1 MTSPDHVPPPPR
13 RTDDAF
19 ALSVQGDVAAII
31 GARSRWRVWTLVAV
45 PTTALVAA
53 AVLLTVGGG
62 EPVVADSAMGATVT
76 ARLGGAA
83 AAVAD
88 FDDADFD
95 DADFDADFDDDF
107 AIDDVSDDDLVAF
120 ADVDLPVAFA
130 FQELDGSSEQ
140 DLAAVEHA
148 FDHAI
153 RHL

>member
-83 AAVAD
+83 DAAD
-88 FDDADFD
+88 FDDDFD
-95 DADFDADFDDDF
+95 NDF

-120 ADVDLPVAFA
+120 ADVDSPVAFA

>member
-1 MTSPDHVPPPPR
+1 MTSPDLVPPPPR

-31 GARSRWRVWTLVAV
+31 GARSRWRVWTLVAL

-53 AVLLTVGGG
+53 VVLLTVGGG
-62 EPVVADSAMGATVT
+62 DPAVADSAMGSMVT
-76 ARLGGAA
+76 ARLGGDAA
-83 AAVAD
+83 AADLAAD
-88 FDDADFD
+88 
-95 DADFDADFDDDF
+95 DFDADDDDF
-107 AIDDVSDDDLVAF
+107 AIDDVIDDVSDDDLVAF

-140 DLAAVEHA
+140 DLAAVEQA

>member
-1 MTSPDHVPPPPR
+1 MTSPDLVPPPPR

-31 GARSRWRVWTLVAV
+31 GARSRWRVWTLVAL

-62 EPVVADSAMGATVT
+62 EPVVADSAMGSMVT

-83 AAVAD
+83 DAAD
-88 FDDADFD
+88 FDDDFD
-95 DADFDADFDDDF
+95 NDF

-120 ADVDLPVAFA
+120 ADVDPPVAFA

>member
-1 MTSPDHVPPPPR
+1 MTSPDLVPPPPR

-31 GARSRWRVWTLVAV
+31 GARSRWRVWTLVAL

-53 AVLLTVGGG
+53 VVLLTVGGG
-62 EPVVADSAMGATVT
+62 DPAVADSAMGSMVT

-83 AAVAD
+83 AAD
-88 FDDADFD
+88 
-95 DADFDADFDDDF
+95 DFDDDDF
-107 AIDDVSDDDLVAF
+107 AIDFAIDDVIDVVIDDVSDDDLVAF

-140 DLAAVEHA
+140 DLAAVEQA

>member
-1 MTSPDHVPPPPR
+1 MTSPDLMPPPPR

-62 EPVVADSAMGATVT
+62 EPVVADSAMGSMVT

-83 AAVAD
+83 DAAD
-88 FDDADFD
+88 FDDDFD
-95 DADFDADFDDDF
+95 DDFDNDFDDNDF

-140 DLAAVEHA
+140 DLAAVEYA

>member
-1 MTSPDHVPPPPR
+1 MTSPDLMPPPPR

-62 EPVVADSAMGATVT
+62 EPVVADSAMGSMVT

-83 AAVAD
+83 DAAD
-88 FDDADFD
+88 FDDDFD
-95 DADFDADFDDDF
+95 DDFDNDFDDNDF

-148 FDHAI
+148 FDRAI

>member
-1 MTSPDHVPPPPR
+1 MTSPDLVPPPPR

-31 GARSRWRVWTLVAV
+31 GARSRWRVWTLVAL

-62 EPVVADSAMGATVT
+62 EPVVADSAMGSMVT

-83 AAVAD
+83 DAADAAD
-88 FDDADFD
+88 FDDDFD
-95 DADFDADFDDDF
+95 NDF

-120 ADVDLPVAFA
+120 ADVDPPVAFA

>member
-1 MTSPDHVPPPPR
+1 MTSPDLVPPPPR

-31 GARSRWRVWTLVAV
+31 GARSRWRVWTLVAL

-53 AVLLTVGGG
+53 VVLLTVGGG
-62 EPVVADSAMGATVT
+62 DPAVADSAMGSMVT

-83 AAVAD
+83 AAAD
-88 FDDADFD
+88 LAAD
-95 DADFDADFDDDF
+95 DFDADDDDF
-107 AIDDVSDDDLVAF
+107 AIDDVIDDVSDDDLVAF

>member
-1 MTSPDHVPPPPR
+1 MTSPDLVPPPPR

-31 GARSRWRVWTLVAV
+31 GARSRWRVWTLVAL

-62 EPVVADSAMGATVT
+62 EPVVADSAMASMVT

-83 AAVAD
+83 DVAAAAD
-88 FDDADFD
+88 FDDDDFAID
-95 DADFDADFDDDF
+95 DVSDDDF

-140 DLAAVEHA
+140 DLAAVEQA

>member
-1 MTSPDHVPPPPR
+1 MTSPDLVPPPPR

-31 GARSRWRVWTLVAV
+31 GARSRWRVWTLVAL

-62 EPVVADSAMGATVT
+62 DPAVADSAMASMVT

-83 AAVAD
+83 AADLAAD
-88 FDDADFD
+88 
-95 DADFDADFDDDF
+95 DFDDDDF
-107 AIDDVSDDDLVAF
+107 AIDDAIDDVSDDDLVAF

-140 DLAAVEHA
+140 DLAAVEQA

>member
-1 MTSPDHVPPPPR
+1 MTSPDLVPPPPR

-31 GARSRWRVWTLVAV
+31 GARSRWRVWTLVAL

-62 EPVVADSAMGATVT
+62 DPAVADSAMASMVT

-83 AAVAD
+83 DLAAD
-88 FDDADFD
+88 
-95 DADFDADFDDDF
+95 DFDDDDF
-107 AIDDVSDDDLVAF
+107 AIDDAIDDVIDDVSDDDLVAF

-140 DLAAVEHA
+140 DLAAVEQA

>member
-1 MTSPDHVPPPPR
+1 MTSPDLGPPPPR

-31 GARSRWRVWTLVAV
+31 GARSRWRVWTLVAL

-53 AVLLTVGGG
+53 VVLLTVGGG
-62 EPVVADSAMGATVT
+62 DPAVADSAMGSMVT
-76 ARLGGAA
+76 ARLGGDAA
-83 AAVAD
+83 AADLAAD
-88 FDDADFD
+88 
-95 DADFDADFDDDF
+95 DFDADDDDF
-107 AIDDVSDDDLVAF
+107 AIDDVIDDVSDDDLVAF